1 MHTHIYAIFICSQ
14 IRLELE
20 RLDSSTL
27 DGNAVVTSLLARRK
41 TQPSYAVLPDHMS
54 GNDTASTGTGVTGAD
69 NNTNDL
75 TGYFQVGKGKNTIAV
90 NPNNGTMA
98 GVCYV
103 IAKDTRKFT
112 IHVPL
117 MTKGEYY
124 LFDDIYHF

>member
-1 MHTHIYAIFICSQ
+1 MYYYFINRQ

-27 DGNAVVTSLLARRK
+27 DANAIVNSLLARRK
-41 TQPSYAVLPDHMS
+41 TQPSYAILPDHMS
-54 GNDTASTGTGVTGAD
+54 GNDTASTVTGGD
-69 NNTNDL
+69 SNDL
-75 TGYFQVGKGKNTIAV
+75 TGYFQVGKGKNAIAV

-112 IHVPL
+112 IHMPL
-117 MTKGEYY
+117 MTKG
-124 LFDDIYHF
+124 